1 VETIRRAVAADAEA
15 IREVLVSAFSD
26 NFAGILDDDV
36 IASVCASS
44 FALDGIAD
52 MIGRDGM
59 IALVGETGG
68 RIEGHALG
76 SVDRGVMTLHRLY
89 VRPDGQRGGLGSRLL
104 AAACA
109 AAGSVTLHRL
119 HVIRSNAKA
128 VAFYCRAGF
137 DIAGE
142 TEDDLGPVI
151 VPVFEMIR
159 ATTKT

>member
-15 IREVLVSAFSD
+15 IRKVLVSAFSD
-26 NFAGILDDDV
+26 NFAGILGDDV
-36 IASVCASS
+36 IASICASS
-44 FALDGIAD
+44 FSLEGIAD
-52 MIGRDGM
+52 LIGRGSM
-59 IALVGETGG
+59 IAFVGEIDG
-68 RIEGHALG
+68 RIEGHALAG
-76 SVDRGVMTLHRLY
+76 VDVGVMTLHRLY
-89 VRPDGQRGGLGSRLL
+89 VRPEGQRGGLGSRLL

-119 HVIRSNAKA
+119 HVIRSNARA
-128 VAFYCRAGF
+128 IAFYRKAGF

-142 TEDDLGPVI
+142 TEDDLGPVV